1 MEVERV
7 VGQEIQN
14 QEEVVQVP
22 HPEIS
27 HWLLLMVSCPIHYSL
42 KKRQR
47 LSKSEDLSSQRHVRS

>member
-7 VGQEIQN
+7 IGQEIQN
-14 QEEVVQVP
+14 QEEVVQVS

-42 KKRQR
+42 KKR
-47 LSKSEDLSSQRHVRS
+47 